1 MALTREDIIKDPE
14 LMKTLAQYGVRRNGE
29 TYNSK
34 EEAVD
39 SFLEDYRALQSNTIS
54 AAKFI
59 GFVNDIDEEKD
70 GEFKKN
76 LGNLYKKVG

>member
-14 LMKTLAQYGVRRNGE
+14 LMKTLAEYGVRRNGD

-39 SFLEDYRALQSNTIS
+39 SFLEDYRAILT
-54 AAKFI
+54 
-59 GFVNDIDEEKD
+59 
-70 GEFKKN
+70 KKKMRSLN
-76 LGNLYKKVG
+76 RT